1 MNEILNDAG
10 AKVLY
15 ASLLRMTDDRSV
27 IQQAFQHWVTDLSAQ
42 PFDVIKTVASLETY
56 LGLSTQERKV
66 LMIGMHAAS
75 NRASH
80 ELNAVPEYVLGGA
93 QEPQVRVKEV
103 DTVAKVKAKQAYVE
117 LAEGYFAQMAIGV
130 RKVNAGDYREL
141 MSALKDEDLNDVSAE
156 IDTALKKAATSTD
169 GTLDLPGSASEADCQ
184 DLCHSLYNLVADIVG
199 PIDADAVSNSALSAI
214 LDIEAAQ
221 RYDPRNLL

>member
-1 MNEILNDAG
+1 MTDILNDTG

-27 IQQAFQHWVTDLSAQ
+27 IQQAFQHWIVELSAQ
-42 PFDVIKTVASLETY
+42 PFDVIQTVSSLEKF

-80 ELNAVPEYVLGGA
+80 ELNSVPDYVLSGA
-93 QEPQVRVKEV
+93 QEPQASTKKV
-103 DTVAKVKAKQAYVE
+103 DTLAKVKAKQAYVE

-130 RKVNAGDYREL
+130 RKINAGDYREL
-141 MSALKDEDLNDVSAE
+141 MSALRDEDLNDVSAD
-156 IDTALKKAATSTD
+156 IDKALKKAANEEA
-169 GTLDLPGSASEADCQ
+169 LDLPGTASETDCQ
-184 DLCHSLYNLVADIVG
+184 DFCHSLYNLVAEIVG
-199 PIDADAVSNSALSAI
+199 PNNADLASNDALSA
-214 LDIEAAQ
+214 LLNIEAAQ